1 VTYLRH
7 LQADAQGADW
17 TEVVRSIL
25 HIDPDRD
32 PARARRALDSHSARA
47 GWMTEHGYRHLLR
60 GTAH

>member
-1 VTYLRH
+1 VTYLRL
-7 LQADAQGADW
+7 LQADAEGADW
-17 TEVVRSIL
+17 TEVVRSI

-47 GWMTEHGYRHLLR
+47 RWMTEHGYQHLLR